1 MTFLESII
9 IGGLGVIVGGILLY
23 VNRRAN
29 RSLAGSF
36 FKNYYDLSMIAI
48 ILLIVSFLTEFLT
61 FFGVDQE
68 FASVAHHLLLIVAGV
83 VFVFTSITLPKEAS
97 LYMKSVEKTEK
108 SEQK

>member
-1 MTFLESII
+1 MTSLESII
-9 IGGLGVIVGGILLY
+9 IGILGVVVGGLLLY

-29 RSLAGSF
+29 RSLVGSF

-48 ILLIVSFLTEFLT
+48 ILLIASFLTEFLT
-61 FFGVDQE
+61 FFGIDQE

-97 LYMKSVEKTEK
+97 SYMKSLEKP
-108 SEQK
+108 EQK